1 MAKRVLDVGNCDPDH
16 AAIRGL
22 LAREFGAEVVRA
34 YQGSDAFEQLRGGK
48 FDLVLINR
56 KLDIDYTDGL
66 DILKQLKAD
75 PALAGIPVM
84 LITNYPEHQQ
94 AAVAAGALYGFGK
107 QQLHTAET
115 RERLGEV
122 LGIPVGG

>member
-22 LAREFGAEVVRA
+22 LTREFGVEVVRTA
-34 YQGSDAFEQLRGGK
+34 QGSDTFEQLRGGK

-56 KLDIDYTDGL
+56 KLDIDYTDGI

-75 PALAGIPVM
+75 PALARIPVM
-84 LITNYPEHQQ
+84 MITNYPEHQQ
-94 AAVAAGALYGFGK
+94 AAIEAGALHGFGK
-107 QQLHTAET
+107 QQLNTAET
-115 RERLGEV
+115 RERLTEV
-122 LGIPVGG
+122 LGVAVQG

>member
-16 AAIRGL
+16 GAIRAML
-22 LAREFGAEVVRA
+22 TREFGVEVVRA
-34 YQGSDAFEQLRGGK
+34 YQGSDALEQLRGGK

-66 DILKQLKAD
+66 DIVKQLKAD
-75 PALAGIPVM
+75 EQLSTIPVM

-94 AAVAAGALYGFGK
+94 TAVAAGALHGFGK

-115 RERLGEV
+115 RERLTEV
-122 LGIPVGG
+122 LGAPVRA